1 MSKQKAPPIKEA
13 LPSGVLE
20 RTAHWLSKR
29 ARRTRILLAALT
41 ALITTTV
48 IALIL
53 FNLFF
58 RTRPD
63 QINIG
68 LANALLIGVA
78 SLGLALYWIGWRLL
92 VGFDFAESPLQIGK
106 AAALYVLVGA
116 LIGSAVLIWA
126 LFAIA
131 EALSAP

>member
-1 MSKQKAPPIKEA
+1 MSKQKAQPIQET
-13 LPSGVLE
+13 LPSGVLA

-78 SLGLALYWIGWRLL
+78 FLGLALYWLGWRLL
-92 VGFDFAESPLQIGK
+92 VGFDFAETPLQIGK
-106 AAALYVLVGA
+106 AAALYVLVGT

>member
-1 MSKQKAPPIKEA
+1 MSKQKTPPIKEA
-13 LPSGVLE
+13 LPSGVLA
-20 RTAHWLSKR
+20 RTVHWLSKR

-41 ALITTTV
+41 ALIITTV

-78 SLGLALYWIGWRLL
+78 LLGLALYWVGWRLL

-116 LIGSAVLIWA
+116 LIGSTVLIWA